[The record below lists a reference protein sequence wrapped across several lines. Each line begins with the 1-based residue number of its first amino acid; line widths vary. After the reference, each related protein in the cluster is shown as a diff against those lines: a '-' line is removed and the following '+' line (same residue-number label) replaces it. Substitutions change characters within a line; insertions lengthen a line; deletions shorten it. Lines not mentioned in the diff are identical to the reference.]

1 MLVLLPPSET
11 KAEGGSGSALDL
23 AALSFPD
30 LDPVREKLVSAL
42 VDLAGDVPAS
52 LAALGISERQSDE
65 VRRNAEL
72 RQSPTMPALSRYT
85 GVLYD
90 ALDVAG
96 MTRAERGRA
105 AGRLAVASALFGLVR
120 ADDPVPSYRLS
131 ASSVMPGVG
140 PLGALW
146 RPALG
151 PVLAGLE
158 GLVVDLR
165 SGPYAAL
172 AKIPDAVTVQVVS
185 EQAGGRRQAVTHFN
199 KAHKGKL
206 ARALATAPREPANVA
221 GIVRIATRAGLRLER
236 TSDRGFELVV

>member
-11 KAEGGSGSALDL
+11 KAEGGSGPALDL

-42 VDLAGDVPAS
+42 VDLAADVPAS
-52 LAALGISERQSDE
+52 LAALGLSERQSDE
-65 VRRNAEL
+65 VRRNTEL
-72 RQSPTMPALSRYT
+72 RQSPTVPALSRYT

-96 MTRAERGRA
+96 MKRAERGRA
-105 AGRLAVASALFGLVR
+105 GGRLAVASALFGLVR
-120 ADDPVPSYRLS
+120 PDDLVPSYRLS
-131 ASSVMPGVG
+131 ASSAVPGVG

-151 PVLAGLE
+151 PVLAGLD

-185 EQAGGRRQAVTHFN
+185 EQVGGRRQAVTHFN

-206 ARALATAPREPANVA
+206 ARALATAPREPGNLA
-221 GIVRIATRAGLRLER
+221 GIVRIATKAGLRLER